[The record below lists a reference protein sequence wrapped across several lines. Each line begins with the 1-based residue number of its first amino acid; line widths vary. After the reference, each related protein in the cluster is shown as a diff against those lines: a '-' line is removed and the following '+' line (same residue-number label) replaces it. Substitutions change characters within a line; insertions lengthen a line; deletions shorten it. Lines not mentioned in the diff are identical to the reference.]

1 MKHEYTVE
9 VLYHFTC
16 SRCQM
21 WWSWA
26 STPTTSI
33 KKYPLPL
40 PEDELVFCP
49 HCGKK
54 DELKVKDKFLS

>member
-16 SRCQM
+16 GHCQM

-26 STPTTSI
+26 STPITNCCDLLS
-33 KKYPLPL
+33 L
-40 PEDELVFCP
+40 PEDEPAFCP

-54 DELKVKDKFLS
+54 DGLKIKDKFEN